1 MFEISNICFAFAQ
14 EGIGTLVTNKEAFFG
29 VLQQALA
36 EYDASQD
43 RVAGQHIVRLPKRA
57 IDMVSCGYGKRTN
70 VPTDYVARKARDGSV
85 GRFLRREKAAVAEN
99 VTVVVYTRNAY
110 LADPNG
116 LNDEPELTRIANSSA
131 AYVIVAVIAW
141 AGPMPPVNPKL
152 FVSAPQRRNRL
163 RPRQRTRLRTDKRR
177 GGSFRQ
183 MSPYLVH
190 GC

>member
-152 FVSAPQRRNRL
+152 FVSAP
-163 RPRQRTRLRTDKRR
+163 PKEKSIT
-177 GGSFRQ
+177 
-183 MSPYLVH
+183 SPAANPT
-190 GC
+190 